1 MTTVK
6 FTQREALFYL
16 CTGTEQQTRE
26 MMRSLFILLAIVAAM
41 TTAFSPSSSK
51 VSRRVQSISSSSSS
65 YVRTSLSDHIVG
77 RRSTSLNIDL
87 GEPEREKLT
96 RDTEPDEFFST
107 NTDKMSDSE
116 KLPIAIAGL
125 VGISLPFIL
134 GLIALYAA
142 K

>member
-1 MTTVK
+1 
-6 FTQREALFYL
+6 
-16 CTGTEQQTRE
+16 
-26 MMRSLFILLAIVAAM
+26 MRSLFILLAIVAM
-41 TTAFSPSSSK
+41 TTAFSPNSSS

-65 YVRTSLSDHIVG
+65 YVRTSTHIG

>member
-41 TTAFSPSSSK
+41 TTAFSPSSST

>member
-1 MTTVK
+1 
-6 FTQREALFYL
+6 
-16 CTGTEQQTRE
+16 
-26 MMRSLFILLAIVAAM
+26 MMRSLLILLAIVAAM

>member
-1 MTTVK
+1 MTTCPPK
-6 FTQREALFYL
+6 EKQQRSVELGRIR
-16 CTGTEQQTRE
+16 TTDRE
-26 MMRSLFILLAIVAAM
+26 MMRSLLILLAIVAAM
-41 TTAFSPSSSK
+41 TTAFSPSSST

>member
-1 MTTVK
+1 
-6 FTQREALFYL
+6 
-16 CTGTEQQTRE
+16 
-26 MMRSLFILLAIVAAM
+26 MRSLFILLAIVAM
-41 TTAFSPSSSK
+41 TTAFSPSSST

-65 YVRTSLSDHIVG
+65 SYVRTP
-77 RRSTSLNIDL
+77 TSLKIDL

>member
-1 MTTVK
+1 
-6 FTQREALFYL
+6 
-16 CTGTEQQTRE
+16 
-26 MMRSLFILLAIVAAM
+26 MRSLFILLAIVAM
-41 TTAFSPSSSK
+41 TTAFSPSSST

-65 YVRTSLSDHIVG
+65 SYVRTST
-77 RRSTSLNIDL
+77 TSLNIDL

>member
-1 MTTVK
+1 
-6 FTQREALFYL
+6 
-16 CTGTEQQTRE
+16 
-26 MMRSLFILLAIVAAM
+26 MMRSLLLLAAVLAAAAAFAPGASVVSK
-41 TTAFSPSSSK
+41 TA
-51 VSRRVQSISSSSSS
+51 SSSSPAPF
-65 YVRTSLSDHIVG
+65 RTGPLY
-77 RRSTSLNIDL
+77 IDM
-87 GEPEREKLT
+87 GEPERKALT

-107 NTDKMSDSE
+107 NTDKMTDQE